1 MEYINNLPT
10 ATLEE
15 AFELRPAKEITE
27 ISLYE
32 SKMNTHSFDSGALQT
47 QVVPELLETKYITS
61 VLVSLF
67 FIYDFSALCL
77 ASFILLPFPHPEKK
91 LFLNFFFKYF
101 SLQYVLFWPSF
112 SLYGLTCE

>member
-32 SKMNTHSFDSGALQT
+32 SKMNTHSFDSGST
-47 QVVPELLETKYITS
+47 
-61 VLVSLF
+61 
-67 FIYDFSALCL
+67 
-77 ASFILLPFPHPEKK
+77 
-91 LFLNFFFKYF
+91 
-101 SLQYVLFWPSF
+101 
-112 SLYGLTCE
+112 LTY